1 MWIILRMILVFV
13 GWKVEVGPS
22 QYESESPRAKRS
34 ADELSKSQADKKV
47 PAPKLT
53 KVGNSITP
61 NPLQASLGTSSSSS
75 SSSSDSVCSR
85 SALIFDDPSLL
96 LVRSPGIPRNLPV
109 VWTRRIGRAVAR
121 TRLSRMG
128 RVSSARESWS
138 VSDAQS
144 SSTLPQPGRKNPQR
158 VLPRNCPRWR
168 NLKRR

>member
-1 MWIILRMILVFV
+1 
-13 GWKVEVGPS
+13 VEVGPS